1 MRKIFL
7 IVLMAVA
14 TVASAQCYTKFKGIE
29 IKGNVDT
36 FGAQLEKQG
45 YKLEEKAPGLYLYS
59 GKFSGEQVALWVHCT
74 VKTRTVYAVQ
84 VLFDDKDTRELIQN
98 RYNSLKDLLSQKY
111 GEPAEKDVPY
121 GNDGEYEYSGD
132 ICTRWKDNCG
142 GVTLKNTHIVVSK
155 YQSMKVVM
163 IMYWSEEGY
172 ELNKT
177 ELSEDL

>member
-1 MRKIFL
+1 MKKLFILVFL
-7 IVLMAVA
+7 FVA
-14 TVASAQCYTKFKGIE
+14 TFASAQCYTKFKGIE
-29 IKGNVDT
+29 IKGNIDA

-45 YKLEEKAPGLYLYS
+45 FKVEEKAPIIYMYS
-59 GKFSGEQVALWVHCT
+59 GKFSGDEVALWVHCT
-74 VKTRTVYAVQ
+74 VKTHTVYAVQ
-84 VLFDDKDTRELIQN
+84 VIFDDKDTRELIQN
-98 RYNSLKDLLSQKY
+98 RYNSLKDLLAQKY

-142 GVTLKNTHIVVSK
+142 GVTLKNTHLVISK
-155 YQSMKVVM
+155 YHSMKVVM

-172 ELNKT
+172 ELNKL